1 MRETKKA
8 VKIISEL
15 MTYFFDQGAKNI
27 EVKFNSDDVG
37 QEKEYEIIIEGL
49 IEYISG
55 EELTKLREELNTSR
69 EAQVEE
75 YYWELAG
82 EGNNSREMSLV
93 GMLVDNS
100 VVEYKD
106 NYLKITLWRQD

>member
-15 MTYFFDQGAKNI
+15 MTYFFDQGAENI
-27 EVKFNSDDVG
+27 DIKFHSDDIG
-37 QEKEYEIIIEGL
+37 EEKEYEIIIEGL
-49 IEYISG
+49 IKNISG
-55 EELTKLREELNTSR
+55 QDLKKLREELNTSR

>member
-15 MTYFFDQGAKNI
+15 MTYFFDQSAKNI

-37 QEKEYEIIIEGL
+37 KEKEYEIIIEGL
-49 IEYISG
+49 IEDISS

-69 EAQVEE
+69 QAQVEE

-93 GMLVDNS
+93 GMLVDSS

>member
-15 MTYFFDQGAKNI
+15 MTYFFDQNAKDI
-27 EVKFNSDDVG
+27 EIKFHSDDVG
-37 QEKEYEIIIEGL
+37 KEKEYEIIIEGF
-49 IEYISG
+49 IENISN
-55 EELTKLREELNTSR
+55 EELTKLRESLNTSR